1 MADPR
6 VDISV
11 LDGIFDKWYKDQEAV
26 SGVLNVKV
34 TRNKNIEFR
43 KTLESWK
50 KRVKERARQKKRI
63 FERGKQLRAAFEN
76 YQDYFDIDKEKIVS
90 CSIHYNDL
98 TESLAKERK
107 EEKIINDLLIKLPE
121 STYIE
126 ATDIERL
133 INQEL
138 EANRSRF
145 KIFEDFAQSV
155 RTTCVMQQYFFS
167 FFNIPEMLVK
177 KKTSKKDFELI
188 QTMLLKIKK
197 KYLVQKALLFPDRPI
212 ENLSIT
218 DEDLVPLEFLD
229 DVLGE
234 IKHKQNS
241 KV

>member
-11 LDGIFDKWYKDQEAV
+11 LDGIFDKWYKDQEAI

-50 KRVKERARQKKRI
+50 KRVKERARLKKRI

-107 EEKIINDLLIKLPE
+107 EEKVLNDLLVKLPE

-126 ATDIERL
+126 TTDIERL
-133 INQEL
+133 INHEF
-138 EANRSRF
+138 EANKSRF
-145 KIFEDFAQSV
+145 KIFEEFA
-155 RTTCVMQQYFFS
+155 
-167 FFNIPEMLVK
+167 
-177 KKTSKKDFELI
+177 
-188 QTMLLKIKK
+188 
-197 KYLVQKALLFPDRPI
+197 
-212 ENLSIT
+212 
-218 DEDLVPLEFLD
+218 
-229 DVLGE
+229 
-234 IKHKQNS
+234 
-241 KV
+241 